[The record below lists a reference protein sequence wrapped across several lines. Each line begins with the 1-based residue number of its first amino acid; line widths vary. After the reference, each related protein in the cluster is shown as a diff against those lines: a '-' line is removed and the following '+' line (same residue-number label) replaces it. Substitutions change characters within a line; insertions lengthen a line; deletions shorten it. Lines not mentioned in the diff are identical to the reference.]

1 MYKYP
6 QKQLQKWF
14 NIDKGRLKRTKNP
27 KLRKSIKSLIRWERK
42 HWKVK

>member
-1 MYKYP
+1 MPRVPKHI
-6 QKQLQKWF
+6 LQKWF

-27 KLRKSIKSLIRWERK
+27 SRRKAYKKLIAWERK